1 MQNKSGK
8 LQLSNVKD
16 AKRVFNVP
24 DDVND
29 TTDVVKARFIF
40 AVLGLLGVAILYALR
55 VNLSVAI
62 VTMVNNTAIAS
73 NEDTSDVSTDDVC
86 PGAKNTTTESSED
99 GEFVWNEE
107 RQGLILSG
115 FFYGYAIG
123 QLPGGLLAERFGG
136 KLVFGLGT
144 FITAVLTV
152 ISPFSV
158 WLSDELFFVVRL
170 LEGLAEG
177 VTFPAIQFMISK
189 WAPPQERSRFS
200 IIFSGGYLGTVICMP
215 VSGLLC
221 AMEFA
226 DGWPLVFYVFGGL
239 GILWYIPWL
248 FLVYDSPAQHPRISP
263 EERRYIEAS
272 IGTVP
277 QKKKLPIPWRQ
288 LLSTPG
294 LWACASMHLGI
305 GWTFFALLTCL
316 PTYMSNVLHY
326 DIKSNSALSAIPY
339 ITGGVFSVIFS
350 WALDFIIT
358 RGYVSKLMGYRIF
371 NGITAIGPALTL
383 IIITLVGCDNVAI
396 IVLLAINGLC
406 LGAQYTGNSMNLLLL
421 APNFAGTML
430 GISNTFANG
439 AGILAPYAVG
449 FLTNGNQTR
458 TAWNIVFYLSAGIG
472 LVTYVIY
479 MLLCSDKEQPWNNPS
494 PLPEEGRSR
503 DNASQQEDNKA
514 GIDNSSF
521 EMGP

>member
-1 MQNKSGK
+1 MSGPSAESKSGGTREAVK
-8 LQLSNVKD
+8 QGIQL
-16 AKRVFNVP
+16 P
-24 DDVND
+24 DGVHD
-29 TTDVVKARFIF
+29 TKSRVKARFVF
-40 AVLGLLGVAILYALR
+40 ALMGLLGVALSYAFR

-62 VTMVNNTAIAS
+62 VTMVNSTAVGSDRNYTAS
-73 NEDTSDVSTDDVC
+73 DDVC
-86 PGAKNTTTESSED
+86 PGESTASKSVQD
-99 GEFVWNEE
+99 GEFLWDEE
-107 RQGLILSG
+107 TQGLLLSC
-115 FFYGYAIG
+115 FFYGYTVG
-123 QLPGGLLAERFGG
+123 QVPGGLLAEKFGG
-136 KLVFGLGT
+136 KLVFGLGI
-144 FITAVLTV
+144 FIPSILTV

-158 WLSDELFFVVRL
+158 WLAEELLFVVRVL
-170 LEGLAEG
+170 IGLAAG
-177 VTFPAIQFMISK
+177 VTFPAVQFLISK

-200 IIFSGGYLGTVICMP
+200 VIYSGGYLGTVICMP
-215 VSGLLC
+215 VAGVLC
-221 AMEFA
+221 DLEFA
-226 DGWPLVFYVFGGL
+226 HGWPLVFYVFGGL

-277 QKKKLPIPWRQ
+277 RKKKLPIPWRQ

-326 DIKSNSALSAIPY
+326 DIKSNSALSTIPY
-339 ITGGVFSVIFS
+339 ILGGSFSAVFS
-350 WALDFIIT
+350 WALDLIIT
-358 RGYVSKLMGYRIF
+358 RGYATKIVGYRIF

-430 GISNTFANG
+430 GISNTFANL

-449 FLTNGNQTR
+449 LLTTNS
-458 TAWNIVFYLSAGIG
+458 LSGVLL
-472 LVTYVIY
+472 LVEADI
-479 MLLCSDKEQPWNNPS
+479 
-494 PLPEEGRSR
+494 
-503 DNASQQEDNKA
+503 QQ
-514 GIDNSSF
+514 GSSV
-521 EMGP
+521 EVEAHSIATSSCRGMVRLV